1 MKFGK
6 SSVTDMTAGSP
17 FKLILMF
24 SLPLIAGNIF
34 QQLYTIVDMLVVGKK
49 LGVTALAALGS
60 VDTINWVVAGIV
72 FGFTQGFGIYIA
84 QMFGKKDYDSLNA
97 VIVNSLILS
106 FSIAVILLIIT
117 QILINPF
124 LVLLRVPEDIV
135 ALSKLY
141 LRIII
146 GGVPIVVAYNMEAVI
161 LRSLGDSSSPLV
173 AMVIS
178 TISNIVLDVFFVMVL
193 EWGIPGAAV
202 ATLIAQ
208 LLSAIYCAVR
218 ISRIECLNISFKTA
232 RIDFKWA
239 KALLKMG
246 APLAIQNAIIS
257 FGGVVV
263 QAVVDGF
270 GVFVIAGSTAA
281 NKLYGILE
289 SAASAYG
296 FSMATYVG
304 QNFGAGNIKRI
315 KKGVLTANLISVVSC
330 ILIGGIMLL
339 TGKSI
344 LSIFISGTEEEMTNT
359 LHYAYTFLST
369 MSISL
374 ITLYLIHV
382 LRNVLQ
388 GLGHTVVSMASG
400 FVELVFRILVVL
412 TLPSVF
418 GPDCIFLSHVLAW
431 VASDIV
437 LIAGYYYYMSKL
449 KLYDA

>member
-1 MKFGK
+1 MKLGK

-17 FKLILMF
+17 LKLIVLF

-34 QQLYTIVDMLVVGKK
+34 QQLYTIVDMMVVGKK

-60 VDTINWVVAGIV
+60 VDTINWVVAGII
-72 FGFTQGFGIYIA
+72 FGFTQGFGVYIA
-84 QMFGKKDYDSLNA
+84 QMFGKKDYVSLSTVVINSFILCLSIAA
-97 VIVNSLILS
+97 VIV
-106 FSIAVILLIIT
+106 IIT

-124 LVLLRVPEDIV
+124 LVLLRVPEDIIP
-135 ALSKLY
+135 LSKLY

-146 GGVPIVVAYNMEAVI
+146 AGVPIVVAYNMEAVV

-178 TISNIVLDVFFVMVL
+178 TISNIVLDVLFVIQF

-208 LLSAIYCAVR
+208 AFSATYCAYR
-218 ISRIECLNISFKTA
+218 IARIECLDISMKK
-232 RIDFKWA
+232 IKLDVKWSG
-239 KALLKMG
+239 ALLKIG
-246 APLAIQNAIIS
+246 APLAVQNAIIS
-257 FGGVVV
+257 FGGVIV

-296 FSMATYVG
+296 FAMATYVG

-315 KKGVLTANLISVVSC
+315 RKGVLTANLISVVSC
-330 ILIGGIMLL
+330 VLIGGLMIL
-339 TGKSI
+339 TGQSI
-344 LSIFISGTEEEMTNT
+344 LSLFISGTPEEMKMTM
-359 LHYAYTFLST
+359 HYAYVFLST
-369 MSISL
+369 MSYCL

-388 GLGHTVVSMASG
+388 GLGHTVVSMVSG
-400 FVELVFRILVVL
+400 FVELVFRILVIL
-412 TLPSVF
+412 TLPGFF
-418 GPDCIFLSHVLAW
+418 GPNCIFLSHVLAW
-431 VASDIV
+431 VASDAV
-437 LIAGYYYYMSKL
+437 LIAGYYYYIPKL
-449 KLYDA
+449 KPNI

>member
-1 MKFGK
+1 
-6 SSVTDMTAGSP
+6 MTVGSP
-17 FKLILMF
+17 LKLIILF

-34 QQLYTIVDMLVVGKK
+34 QQLYTIVDMMVVGKK
-49 LGVTALAALGS
+49 LGVEALAALGS
-60 VDTINWVVAGIV
+60 VDTISWVVSGIV
-72 FGFTQGFGIYIA
+72 FGFTQGFGVYIA
-84 QMFGKKDYDSLNA
+84 QMFGKKDYESLNT
-97 VIVNSLILS
+97 VVVNSFLLCI
-106 FSIAVILLIIT
+106 SIAVVILAIT
-117 QILINPF
+117 QILIDPF
-124 LVLLRVPEDIV
+124 LTLLRVPEGIIP
-135 ALSKLY
+135 LSKLY

-146 GGVPIVVAYNMEAVI
+146 AGVPIVVAYNMEAVV

-178 TISNIVLDVFFVMVL
+178 TISNIVLDIVFVMQF
-193 EWGIPGAAV
+193 EWGITGAAV

-208 LLSAIYCAVR
+208 FFSAIYCAFK
-218 ISRIECLNISFKTA
+218 IAKIECLNISPGKIRFD
-232 RIDFKWA
+232 RKWA
-239 KALLKMG
+239 GALLKMG
-246 APLAIQNAIIS
+246 LPLAVQNAIIS

-263 QAVVDGF
+263 QSVVDGF

-296 FSMATYVG
+296 FAMATYVG

-315 KKGVLTANLISVVSC
+315 RKGVLTANLISAVSC
-330 ILIGGIMLL
+330 VLIGGLVIL

-344 LSIFISGTEEEMTNT
+344 LSLFIAGTPEEMEMTM
-359 LHYAYTFLST
+359 HYAYVFLGT
-369 MSISL
+369 MSIFL

-388 GLGHTVVSMASG
+388 GLGHTVISMTSG
-400 FVELVFRILVVL
+400 FVELIFRIFVIL
-412 TLPSVF
+412 TLPGIF

-437 LIAGYYYYMSKL
+437 LIAGYYYYIHKL
-449 KLYDA
+449 KSNI